1 MSETIKNEATNKA
14 HKKKNRCILML
25 LGTLFASILRNAIA
39 GKGVVRTGEDF

>member
-1 MSETIKNEATNKA
+1 MKQLKMKQQTKHT
-14 HKKKNRCILML
+14 KKSRCILML

>member
-1 MSETIKNEATNKA
+1 MKQLKMKQQTKHT
-14 HKKKNRCILML
+14 KKKNRCILML

>member
-1 MSETIKNEATNKA
+1 MKQLKMKQQTKHTQ
-14 HKKKNRCILML
+14 KKTCILML

>member
-14 HKKKNRCILML
+14 HKKNRCILML

-39 GKGVVRTGEDF
+39 GKGVVRTGEN